1 MMLTDWLGCSNFM
14 QVPFTNAAI
23 LKAVSQFHGQNTS
36 EYVLGL
42 LCILVLINCL
52 TTFQIYVMVVFDN
65 MEIKYTSR
73 KKAPCPRWLRIVFR
87 LFFGGLAFFVA
98 VALPFLGS
106 LSPLIGA
113 VTSVPLTYAYPCFM
127 WISMKKPKPKGVIWC
142 TNMGLGCLGLVLSV
156 LFVVAAAW
164 NLADKGLVAN
174 FFKP

>member
-1 MMLTDWLGCSNFM
+1 M

-127 WISMKKPKPKGVIWC
+127 WISMKKPKSKGVIWC